1 MCWSIILASV
11 MSLGAAL
18 AWEPQR
24 EIAKAAWEV
33 LAERDLRNRAWDE
46 EKRRAPVD
54 CAMQVWL

>member
-1 MCWSIILASV
+1 